1 MKTIRGRSS
10 NNNIKRLGRK
20 SKGSVA
26 TTAAVTATVMTTT
39 IKEATIVKAHGPPS
53 GAGCLAPARITR

>member
-10 NNNIKRLGRK
+10 NNKIKRLGKK

-26 TTAAVTATVMTTT
+26 TTAVVTAIVMTTT
-39 IKEATIVKAHGPPS
+39 IKAATIVKAHSPPS
-53 GAGCLAPARITR
+53 GTGCLAPARITR